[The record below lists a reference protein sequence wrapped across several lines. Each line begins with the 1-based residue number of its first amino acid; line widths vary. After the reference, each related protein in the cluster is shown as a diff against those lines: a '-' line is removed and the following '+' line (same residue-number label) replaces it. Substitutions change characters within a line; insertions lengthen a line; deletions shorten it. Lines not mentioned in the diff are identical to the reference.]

1 MVPLP
6 NVYLNCATL
15 IVPLL
20 AKTSFAEGDK
30 PVMVIPGSGEPG
42 VTFKMHPTRNVPLRS
57 QLPGCLHL
65 VMRCSE
71 KHFREDRNGL
81 IKPNC
86 KGRLRWRRT
95 VRLLVGSA
103 DSTESREGC
112 LRVLK
117 LPFRIKT
124 GQRCRRILSPDKR
137 LVPGRRLSRS
147 CCLRPEVND
156 CVSRKSRNV

>member
-1 MVPLP
+1 MCHCVA
-6 NVYLNCATL
+6 NCLGVFTL
-15 IVPLL
+15 
-20 AKTSFAEGDK
+20 AMS
-30 PVMVIPGSGEPG
+30 
-42 VTFKMHPTRNVPLRS
+42 
-57 QLPGCLHL
+57 
-65 VMRCSE
+65 CSE

-147 CCLRPEVND
+147 SVYVRRSMIMSLENLEMSEGRIIFPLQFMGNVIPPTGARGER
-156 CVSRKSRNV
+156 CVLDR